1 MVVFPRP
8 GVGRHSPG
16 AAPQRGQALVLGLFF
31 VFATAAVLLLMFNGG
46 RTVDEKLRL
55 TNAADAC
62 QRPVVTGP
70 VEATAMG
77 NLLVQVRA
85 SGELSSL
92 AEMRQVIRRSSD
104 VAVFKPGKAAAW
116 EDASARFARLRRGN

>member
-1 MVVFPRP
+1 
-8 GVGRHSPG
+8 
-16 AAPQRGQALVLGLFF
+16 
-31 VFATAAVLLLMFNGG
+31 
-46 RTVDEKLRL
+46 
-55 TNAADAC
+55 
-62 QRPVVTGP
+62 VVTGP

-116 EDASARFARLRRGN
+116 EDASGRFAKLRRGN

>member
-55 TNAADAC
+55 TNAADATAWS
-62 QRPVVTGP
+62 VATL
-70 VEATAMG
+70 EARALNYDAYTNRAIVANEVAIAQAISLISWMHYFETAVG
-77 NLLVQVRA
+77 
-85 SGELSSL
+85 
-92 AEMRQVIRRSSD
+92 
-104 VAVFKPGKAAAW
+104 
-116 EDASARFARLRRGN
+116 SAPP